1 MRIRGEAGAGGPE
14 PFAAGPVWGIAAA
27 AAALLIALAGRY
39 GFHRDEL
46 YFLLAGRHPAWGYPD
61 QPPLTPLLARL
72 GAELF
77 GATPTGVRILPAL
90 LSAVS
95 IALTASI
102 ARELGAGRGGQV
114 LAAGAAACSG
124 FLLGN
129 GHLLSTTTF
138 DLTAWLTI
146 ILLTLRLLRA
156 GEDGQGGRTSTPDQ
170 ERPEANRAGIR
181 WPLLGAVVGVAL
193 LNKLLVLGLLAVLA
207 AGALTA
213 GPRGLHLPRPLPRP
227 RALLGPLTALL
238 AALPF
243 ALPVLWWQAAHGWP
257 ELTVARGISS
267 AGGAGGRLLVL
278 PMQLLQFSPVL
289 APLWLTG
296 LSRLLRRPELR
307 WARPVAVAWVA
318 LCVLVIVS
326 GGKAY
331 YPMPLL
337 YALAAAGCEPYARW
351 ARGHRARLLGALLAA
366 LLTSALAALPV
377 LPASALA
384 VPMTVD
390 PDLGEEV
397 GWPELTRATATGW
410 AAIPAEQRAGAVLLT
425 ANYGE
430 AGALA
435 RYGPALG
442 LPTPYSGHQGLSAW
456 GPPPATATGPVLL
469 VHPAGY
475 PQLEEHFTGCHVVA
489 RVDNGHG
496 TANQEQHAAVLL
508 CAAPDRPWTALW
520 PLLRR
525 Y

>member
-1 MRIRGEAGAGGPE
+1 MHTRGDAQPGLG
-14 PFAAGPVWGIAAA
+14 PFAAGPVGGIAAA
-27 AAALLIALAGRY
+27 AAALLIALSGRY

-46 YFLLAGRHPAWGYPD
+46 YFLLAGRHLAWGYPD

-77 GATPTGVRILPAL
+77 GATPTGARIVPAL
-90 LSAVS
+90 LAAAS
-95 IALTASI
+95 ITLTALI
-102 ARELGAGRGGQV
+102 AREMGAGRGGQM

-124 FLLGN
+124 YVLGN
-129 GHLLSTTTF
+129 GHLLSTATF
-138 DLTAWLTI
+138 DLTAWLTV
-146 ILLTLRLLRA
+146 ILLTLRLSRT
-156 GEDGQGGRTSTPDQ
+156 GEGRW
-170 ERPEANRAGIR
+170 
-181 WPLLGAVVGVAL
+181 WPVLGAAVGVAL
-193 LNKLLVLGLLAVLA
+193 LNKLLVLGLLAALA
-207 AGALTA
+207 AGTLTA
-213 GPRGLHLPRPLPRP
+213 GPRGLFVPRP
-227 RALLGPLTALL
+227 RILLGPLTALL
-238 AALPF
+238 TALPF

-257 ELTVARGISS
+257 ELAVAQGLSA

-278 PMQLLQFSPVL
+278 PMQVLQLSPLL

-307 WARPVAVAWVA
+307 WARPVAVAWVV
-318 LCVLVIVS
+318 LCLLVMAA

-331 YPMPLL
+331 YPIPLL
-337 YALAAAGCEPYARW
+337 YALTAAGCEPYAHW
-351 ARGHRARLLGALLAA
+351 AREHRAKLAGGLLAA

-390 PDLGEEV
+390 PDIGEEV
-397 GWPELTRATATGW
+397 GWPELARATATGW
-410 AAIPAEQRAGAVLLT
+410 ATIPAEQRATAVLLT

-435 RYGPALG
+435 QYGPALG
-442 LPTPYSGHQGLSAW
+442 LPSPYSGHMGLYAW

-475 PQLEEHFTGCHVVA
+475 AEVEEHFTGCHLA
-489 RVDNGHG
+489 ALVDNGHG
-496 TANQEQHAAVLL
+496 TANQEQHAAVVL
-508 CAAPDRPWTALW
+508 CAGPDRPWTALW

>member
-1 MRIRGEAGAGGPE
+1 MRTRGDAQPRLE
-14 PFAAGPVWGIAAA
+14 PFAAGPVGGIAAA
-27 AAALLIALAGRY
+27 AAALLITLSGRY

-61 QPPLTPLLARL
+61 QPPLTPQLARL

-90 LSAVS
+90 LAAAS
-95 IALTASI
+95 ITLTALI

-124 FLLGN
+124 YVLGN
-129 GHLLSTTTF
+129 GHLLSTATF

-146 ILLTLRLLRA
+146 ILLTLRLART
-156 GEDGQGGRTSTPDQ
+156 GEARW
-170 ERPEANRAGIR
+170 
-181 WPLLGAVVGVAL
+181 WPLLGVAVGGAL
-193 LNKLLVLGLLAVLA
+193 LNKLLVLGLLVALA

-213 GPRGLHLPRPLPRP
+213 GPRRPFPPRRHTVLGL
-227 RALLGPLTALL
+227 LTALL

-243 ALPVLWWQAAHGWP
+243 ALPVLGWQAAHGWP
-257 ELTVARGISS
+257 ELTVAQGLSA

-278 PMQLLQFSPVL
+278 PMQALQLSPLL
-289 APLWLTG
+289 APLWLAG

-307 WARPVAVAWVA
+307 WARPVAVAWVL
-318 LCVLVIVS
+318 LCLLVTAA
-326 GGKAY
+326 GGKPY
-331 YPMPLL
+331 YPIPLL
-337 YALAAAGCEPYARW
+337 YALTAAGCESYAHWVRE
-351 ARGHRARLLGALLAA
+351 HRAKLAGGLLAA
-366 LLTSALAALPV
+366 LLTSSLAALPV

-384 VPMTVD
+384 APMTVD
-390 PDLGEEV
+390 PDIGEEV
-397 GWPELTRATATGW
+397 GWPELARATATGW
-410 AAIPAEQRAGAVLLT
+410 AAVPAEQRAAAVLVT

-442 LPTPYSGHQGLSAW
+442 LPAPYSGHMGLHAW

-469 VHPAGY
+469 VHPAGHTD
-475 PQLEEHFTGCHVVA
+475 LEHHFTACHPVA

-496 TANQEQHAAVLL
+496 TANTEQHAAVVL
-508 CAAPDRPWTALW
+508 CAGPDRPWADLW

>member
-1 MRIRGEAGAGGPE
+1 MRTRGDAPPRLE
-14 PFAAGPVWGIAAA
+14 PFAAGPVAGIAAA
-27 AAALLIALAGRY
+27 AAALLTALSGRY

-46 YFLLAGRHPAWGYPD
+46 YFLVAGRHLAWGYPD

-72 GAELF
+72 GSELF

-90 LSAVS
+90 LAAAS
-95 IALTASI
+95 IALIALI
-102 ARELGAGRGGQV
+102 ARELGAGRDGQV
-114 LAAGAAACSG
+114 LAAAAATCSG
-124 FLLGN
+124 CVLGN
-129 GHLLSTTTF
+129 GHLLSTATF

-146 ILLTLRLLRA
+146 ILLALRLSRTGELRW
-156 GEDGQGGRTSTPDQ
+156 
-170 ERPEANRAGIR
+170 
-181 WPLLGAVVGVAL
+181 WPLLGLAVGTAL
-193 LNKLLVLGLLAVLA
+193 LNKLLVLGLLAALA
-207 AGALTA
+207 AGVLTA
-213 GPRGLHLPRPLPRP
+213 GPRGLFVPRP
-227 RALLGPLTALL
+227 RTLLGPLLALL

-243 ALPVLWWQAAHGWP
+243 ALPVLYWQAARGWP
-257 ELTVARGISS
+257 ELTVAHGISA
-267 AGGAGGRLLVL
+267 AGGTEGRLLVVPL
-278 PMQLLQFSPVL
+278 QALQLSPLL

-296 LSRLLRRPELR
+296 LSRLLRRPQLR
-307 WARPVAVAWVA
+307 WARPVAVAWVV
-318 LCVLVIVS
+318 LCLLVTAG

-331 YPMPLL
+331 YPSPLL
-337 YALAAAGCEPYARW
+337 YALTAAGCEPFVHW
-351 ARGHRARLLGALLAA
+351 AREHRAKLAGGLLAA

-397 GWPELTRATATGW
+397 GWPELAHATATGW
-410 AAIPAEQRAGAVLLT
+410 AAVPVEQRATAVLLT
-425 ANYGE
+425 SNYGE

-442 LPTPYSGHQGLSAW
+442 LPSPYSGHMGLWAW

-469 VHPAGY
+469 VHPAG
-475 PQLEEHFTGCHVVA
+475 QADLEEHFTACRTVA

-496 TANQEQHAAVLL
+496 TANMEQHAAVVL
-508 CAAPDRPWTALW
+508 CAGPHRPWTALW